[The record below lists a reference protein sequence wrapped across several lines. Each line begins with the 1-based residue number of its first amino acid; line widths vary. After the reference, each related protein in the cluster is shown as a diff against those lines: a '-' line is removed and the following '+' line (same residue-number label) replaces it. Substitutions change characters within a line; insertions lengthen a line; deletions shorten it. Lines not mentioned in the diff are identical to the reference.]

1 MSAKVCPCK
10 DIVQLAWY
18 ATCAATVGACA
29 LHFYLIIFE
38 FIIAD
43 NTVNTGQ
50 RSRQQ
55 TWTLR
60 MSSRYQDRA
69 CVPGRNT
76 CLCDKLSAGAWR
88 QSQAQIDNV
97 TALGGSLQD
106 SPGNQ
111 GGVSGEPAIKY
122 THGKKRGLGQ
132 RLAQNSRDG
141 GTVAYGVAEITIFT
155 NFFMIIEIN
164 PASAHL
170 AANV

>member
-1 MSAKVCPCK
+1 M
-10 DIVQLAWY
+10 
-18 ATCAATVGACA
+18 
-29 LHFYLIIFE
+29 HFYLIIFE

-43 NTVNTGQ
+43 NTINTRQ

-55 TWTLR
+55 TRTLR
-60 MSSRYQDRA
+60 MSCRYQDGA
-69 CVPGRNT
+69 CVPGSNT

-88 QSQAQIDNV
+88 QSQAQIDNI
-97 TALGGSLQD
+97 TTLGGSLQD